1 MQDHI
6 FLWDSAMF
14 RLTEEQIAELK
25 QGVQSGDA
33 LCCYRLGRYLV
44 SVRPEADSTDMAA
57 ELFDRAARG
66 GVADATAALALMWR
80 SGDMGLVDMAKASH
94 MLEDALICGSCLAA
108 KEQLFDMI
116 YGRNGLQSDI
126 TKAKKILDS
135 LMEQGEN
142 PTWYYI
148 MGCIVE
154 EQTGDKS
161 KAAEWFERAAEGGVT
176 DAYIDLAFALAMD
189 SDGNLTDYDR
199 YIEILDRGIDAG
211 DGQCLGLWVSE
222 QMGLYESWEN
232 KEEFREGIL
241 SDLQRALDL
250 GDSTAAYQLG
260 NIYFNGDYDV
270 PQDTKAAWQYYFKG
284 AILGSAHCYEAI
296 YDIIVDMDNPFGVG
310 DSLREQIALNGTRC
324 GSQRLMEECVNIYK
338 SGGLTAFA
346 SEIEQYYLPL
356 FDSVE
361 C

>member
-1 MQDHI
+1 MQNYI
-6 FLWDSAMF
+6 FQWNSAMF
-14 RLTEEQIAELK
+14 RLTEEQITELK
-25 QGVQSGDA
+25 AGVQSGDA
-33 LCCYRLGRYLV
+33 LSCYRLGRYLV
-44 SVRPEADSTDMAA
+44 SVRPEVDSVDMAA
-57 ELFDRAARG
+57 ELFDRAVRG

-80 SGDMGLVDMAKASH
+80 NGDLGLVDISKSSH
-94 MLEDALICGSCLAA
+94 MMQDALICGSELAA
-108 KEQLFDMI
+108 KEQLLDMI
-116 YGRNGLQSDI
+116 YGRNGVQSDI
-126 TKAKKILDS
+126 AKAKKILES

-161 KAAEWFERAAEGGVT
+161 AAAEWFERAVEGGVT

-189 SDGNLTDYDR
+189 NDGNFTDYDR
-199 YIEILDRGIDAG
+199 YIEILDRGVDAG

-232 KEEFREGIL
+232 KDEFRDGIL

-260 NIYFNGDYDV
+260 NIYLNGYYDV
-270 PQDTKAAWQYYFKG
+270 LQDTQAAWQYYFKG
-284 AILGSAHCYEAI
+284 AILGSVHCYEAI
-296 YDIIVDMDNPFGVG
+296 YDIIVDMENPFGVG
-310 DSLREQIALNGTRC
+310 DSLKEQIVLNGTRC

-356 FDSVE
+356 FE
-361 C
+361 GNE

>member
-1 MQDHI
+1 MQNYI
-6 FLWDSAMF
+6 FQWNSAMF
-14 RLTEEQIAELK
+14 RLTEEQITELK
-25 QGVQSGDA
+25 AGVQSGDA
-33 LCCYRLGRYLV
+33 LSCYRLGRYLV
-44 SVRPEADSTDMAA
+44 SVRPEVDSVDMAA
-57 ELFDRAARG
+57 ELFDRAVRG

-80 SGDMGLVDMAKASH
+80 NGDLGLVDISKSSH
-94 MLEDALICGSCLAA
+94 MMQDAVISGSQLAA
-108 KEQLFDMI
+108 KEQLLAMI
-116 YGRNGLQSDI
+116 YGRNGVQSDI
-126 TKAKKILDS
+126 AKAKKILES

-161 KAAEWFERAAEGGVT
+161 AAAEWFERAVEGGVT

-189 SDGNLTDYDR
+189 NDGNFTDYDR
-199 YIEILDRGIDAG
+199 YIEILDRGVDAG

-232 KEEFREGIL
+232 KDEFRDGIL

-260 NIYFNGDYDV
+260 NIYLNGDYDV
-270 PQDTKAAWQYYFKG
+270 PQDIQAAWQYYFKG
-284 AILGSAHCYEAI
+284 AILGSVHCYEAI
-296 YDIIVDMDNPFGVG
+296 YDIIVDMENPFGVG
-310 DSLREQIALNGTRC
+310 DSLKEQIVLNGTRC

-356 FDSVE
+356 FE
-361 C
+361 GNE

>member
-1 MQDHI
+1 MQNYI
-6 FLWDSAMF
+6 FQWNSAMF
-14 RLTEEQIAELK
+14 RLTEEQITELK
-25 QGVQSGDA
+25 AGVQSGDA
-33 LCCYRLGRYLV
+33 LSCYRLGRYLV
-44 SVRPEADSTDMAA
+44 SVRPEVDSVDMAA
-57 ELFDRAARG
+57 ELFDRAVRG

-80 SGDMGLVDMAKASH
+80 NGDLGLVDISKSSH
-94 MLEDALICGSCLAA
+94 MMQDALICGSELAA
-108 KEQLFDMI
+108 KEQLLDMI
-116 YGRNGLQSDI
+116 YGRNGVQSDI
-126 TKAKKILDS
+126 AKAKKILES

-161 KAAEWFERAAEGGVT
+161 AAAEWFERAVEGGVT

-189 SDGNLTDYDR
+189 NDGNFTDYDR
-199 YIEILDRGIDAG
+199 YIEILDRGVDAG

-232 KEEFREGIL
+232 KDEFRDGIL

-260 NIYFNGDYDV
+260 NIYLNGDYDV
-270 PQDTKAAWQYYFKG
+270 PQDTQAAWQYYFKG
-284 AILGSAHCYEAI
+284 AILGSVHCYEAI
-296 YDIIVDMDNPFGVG
+296 YDIIVAMENPFGGG
-310 DSLREQIALNGTRC
+310 DALKAQLVLNGTRC

-356 FDSVE
+356 FE
-361 C
+361 GNE